1 MVWHLVPTGGQLTER
16 DLGLVQAVDPLPH
29 LGGGG
34 GGEELRMFFVMV
46 IAPFGNGFNYQRLVE
61 G

>member
-34 GGEELRMFFVMV
+34 GEELRMFFVMV
-46 IAPFGNGFNYQRLVE
+46 IAPFGG
-61 G
+61 